1 MLILQAYKKASNWF
15 QVKWISFSMKHQIP
29 PPPPRSNHP
38 LDWSDQKSRYETV
51 VVVAVVVV
59 VVTVDIVV
67 VIDGSMAFKCFCNH
81 HNFVFVVN
89 RSSLQRNFRR
99 QWSEAAAAAFHLFHF
114 LQSFICFQFNG
125 LSFESMVSVCYELI
139 QSLFRFC
146 SFQRKIN
153 SVHCI
158 PIYAFCRSE
167 FSSQCLMKLYVWDNG
182 VLVII

>member
-1 MLILQAYKKASNWF
+1 MFVVVDFLQAYRNVSYWF

-38 LDWSDQKSRYETV
+38 LDWSDQKSRYESVVVV
-51 VVVAVVVV
+51 VVVAV

-99 QWSEAAAAAFHLFHF
+99 QWSEAATAAAFHLFHF
-114 LQSFICFQFNG
+114 LQSFICFQLNG
-125 LSFESMVSVCYELI
+125 LSFESMVSVCYALI

-146 SFQRKIN
+146 SFQQKLTPFIAFQLMFSARVN
-153 SVHCI
+153 FQASV
-158 PIYAFCRSE
+158 
-167 FSSQCLMKLYVWDNG
+167 
-182 VLVII
+182 